1 MKDRILG
8 KDLRVSAVG
17 FGCMGLSHAYGAP
30 MEKEEAIGFIREA
43 YEMGYTFFDTAERY
57 VGTFADGSSSNN
69 EELVGEALKEVR
81 DQVVIATK
89 FGIQVVGDSMLLDS
103 RPETI
108 RASVEGSL
116 RRLKTDHID
125 LYYQHR
131 IDPKVPAEVVAG
143 TIADLMKEGKITHWG
158 ISEADEQTIRKAH
171 SICPLT
177 AIQNRYSMM
186 ARWHES
192 LFPVLEELNIGF
204 VAFSPMANGYLS
216 GIYGK
221 NDHFDS
227 ETDYRNRMPQFTAEA
242 EEQNQKLLSLLRD
255 FAEEKGATPAQI
267 SLAWMLHK
275 RGQIVPI
282 PGTTKRQRLAEN
294 AAAADIVL
302 TEEEQSTLDT
312 ALNMLP
318 MSAVYGGA
326 QYIDR
331 K

>member
-1 MKDRILG
+1 MKERILG
-8 KDLRVSAVG
+8 KGLRVSAVG

-30 MEKEEAIGFIREA
+30 MEKKEAIGFIREA

-57 VGTFADGSSSNN
+57 VGTFADGSPSNN

-108 RASVEGSL
+108 RASIEGSL

-131 IDPKVPAEVVAG
+131 IDPKVPAEVGAG
-143 TIADLMKEGKITHWG
+143 TIADLMKEGKVTHWG
-158 ISEADEQTIRKAH
+158 ISEADEETIRKAH

-216 GIYGK
+216 GIYSK
-221 NDHFDS
+221 NDHFDT
-227 ETDYRNRMPQFTAEA
+227 ETDYRSRMPQFTAEA

-275 RGQIVPI
+275 HGQIVPI

-302 TEEEQSTLDT
+302 TEAEQSALDT